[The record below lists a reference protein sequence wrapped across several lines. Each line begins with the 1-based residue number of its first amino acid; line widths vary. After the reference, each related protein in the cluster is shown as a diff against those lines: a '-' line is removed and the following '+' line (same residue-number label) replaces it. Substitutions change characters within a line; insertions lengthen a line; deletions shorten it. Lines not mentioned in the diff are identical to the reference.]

1 MATIVCCLNAW
12 HAGTIHRQSG
22 IPFYS
27 IRLVADRTGE
37 RFLHICIPWWGVVL
51 AYIIGTTTMSV
62 AGRYVAMFLMASGYA
77 GTYITFA
84 FCSLVFE
91 FFFCGRLRAHAG
103 LGLERGPS
111 TSGEA
116 VGSDWNRQRVWE
128 PREFVRSS
136 LCFQPL
142 RVAHRVVHHPLHVG
156 SGHMCGKRLGALT
169 TIHRCS

>member
-12 HAGTIHRQSG
+12 HAGTIIANQAFHSTQPVSSQTAPVNG
-22 IPFYS
+22 SSTYVFPGGVWS
-27 IRLVADRTGE
+27 LHTSLVQLRCPL
-37 RFLHICIPWWGVVL
+37 RV
-51 AYIIGTTTMSV
+51 GTS
-62 AGRYVAMFLMASGYA
+62 R
-77 GTYITFA
+77 
-84 FCSLVFE
+84 CSLWPADTPVRTSRSLFVALILN